1 MVAIMVW
8 SDPKINCV
16 QSQNTKMCFNVSI
29 VLFPIFNL
37 ERVLYKNKTL
47 LKVDY
52 FFSLTDSRM
61 SKCD

>member
-1 MVAIMVW
+1 MVW

-37 ERVLYKNKTL
+37 ERVLDKNKTL

-52 FFSLTDSRM
+52 FFFLNRLPDEQL
-61 SKCD
+61 